1 AGAGGTTIT
10 NVKAGDISSAASTDA
25 VNGGQLFTTNQNVT
39 TAQTA
44 ADAAQAT
51 ADKGIKFGNG
61 TSNNQFALG
70 DTLNVKG

>member
-1 AGAGGTTIT
+1 
-10 NVKAGDISSAASTDA
+10 
-25 VNGGQLFTTNQNVT
+25 

-61 TSNNQFALG
+61 SSNNQFALG
-70 DTLNVKG
+70 DTLNVKGDSNITSSTTADGVQLGLGNTIKVGTANPV